1 MNENLLSLS
10 SSQPQPQ
17 QSHLPIPNDI
27 DHYSSASCISR
38 LVFHWAYKIIRYSHH
53 NKLTAS
59 SLGTITGNLSSK
71 NFMNRTYYVYN
82 TLNYKSK
89 PKNSLILTILRAN
102 IWRVFAVFFLGL
114 ITTGLNVLAMNLF
127 RKYIQLFSLREL
139 NPSSITD
146 IDFIFIGASFLCVK
160 FINIFLLKQT
170 NECQNIIGFKSGV
183 ELNCLIFD
191 KLLQYS
197 PASRKLKA
205 ESGEI
210 LNFVQVDSHKVTR
223 MMLLS
228 PNLVT
233 IPIMLIA
240 YSYMLFVFLGW
251 QFIFGLLTLLL
262 FIVINFYFQQ
272 QFKKHQKQN
281 QKNIDKRLRITSE
294 TLFNLKVLKLYAW
307 DEYFLNKIKEA
318 RENEMKELYK
328 IFNITNF
335 NRTLLWFS
343 PIATAI
349 VTIGTYQ
356 YLTSSIK
363 IEDIFTC
370 LGILSS
376 IQEPVRSLS
385 TIYTNAIET
394 LISLKRI
401 ENFLKQDD
409 VDPNKIQRNEQD
421 SNSEGIAVKIENG
434 NFSWGVEQRE
444 EKPQTYLPLQKSRN
458 DTKKSKSIY
467 NSNNKHYNQFQSI
480 EVFPLLLPNTLK
492 NINLTVNK
500 GEFICIIGEVGSGKS
515 SLLYAILNNLIQ
527 LPGKNGELT
536 KLIVNGSIAYVSQ
549 TPWIQNETLRNNIL
563 FHETYNEHK
572 YNEIL
577 KISELESDLEILQG
591 GDLTEI
597 GEKGIN
603 LSGGQKARISI
614 ARALYSEADI
624 YLFDDPISALDANVG
639 KNIIHNCICDYLK
652 GKTRL
657 LVTHA
662 IQYAHLADRIV
673 YIKEGEIEWI
683 GKSDEMKKQSFY
695 VSLMTSG
702 KKSRSGN
709 NEISFVVRDE
719 DIDEHSNSDS
729 DDNNVDV
736 DEIEDEPEDMPKQ
749 VKRITREEDKVEGK
763 LGKNVFKTYIQ
774 NNGGKTFLVLLVVL
788 LIIWQT
794 LKCGSDLWIAYWNKQ
809 VSNSF
814 SSYYFTI
821 YAGLGLGSTLFVF
834 FRLLLIA
841 KGSLSNSRELH
852 NKMVTCL
859 VHAPINLYHDTV
871 PKGQI
876 LNRLSKDLDNLDYL
890 SNLVFN
896 NTVTYGMNLLGE
908 IIICAIFQPYC
919 LILVPIIFLLG
930 MIIMNYYLHCSRELS
945 RIQGIVRSPMINS
958 VNETIFGSITIRA
971 YNKQEIFINTF
982 RKYVDEYL
990 KSRLFINGTMN
1001 WYILLL
1007 DLLSFSFICFLVVFT
1022 IIFKQNFEVQVIGII
1037 LTYCVQ
1043 LQGELVRFLVA
1054 RSNLEND
1061 MIAQERCLSYTS
1073 IQSEC
1078 PSNKGNDNTKYESW
1092 PYNGK
1097 IEFKNFTVQYRPDS
1111 EIVLNDIS
1119 FSIHQG
1125 EKIGIA
1131 GRTGSGK
1138 STIALCMFRILEAKS
1153 GSILIDDVD
1162 ISEIGLYKLRSSI
1175 TIIPQDP
1182 ALMEGS
1188 LRFNIDPLKLY
1199 SDDEIEEVMRQIG
1212 FWYICEQEQEDIETR
1227 GLDMLIT
1234 ENGANISIGEKQL
1247 ICIARAILRKSKI
1260 VIMDEATSCIDL
1272 KTENLIQKA
1281 ISELLSDSTIIT
1293 IAHRIKTIIK
1303 SDRILVLDQG
1313 RIAEYD
1319 TPSNLMNNKDSLF
1332 YELYSKSH

>member
-1 MNENLLSLS
+1 M
-10 SSQPQPQ
+10 
-17 QSHLPIPNDI
+17 
-27 DHYSSASCISR
+27 
-38 LVFHWAYKIIRYSHH
+38 
-53 NKLTAS
+53 
-59 SLGTITGNLSSK
+59 
-71 NFMNRTYYVYN
+71 
-82 TLNYKSK
+82 
-89 PKNSLILTILRAN
+89 
-102 IWRVFAVFFLGL
+102 
-114 ITTGLNVLAMNLF
+114 
-127 RKYIQLFSLREL
+127 
-139 NPSSITD
+139 
-146 IDFIFIGASFLCVK
+146 K
-160 FINIFLLKQT
+160 FVNIFLLKQT

-191 KLLQYS
+191 KLLQHS
-197 PASRKLKA
+197 PASRKIKA

-233 IPIMLIA
+233 IPIMIIA

-251 QFIFGLLTLLL
+251 QFAFGLATLLL
-262 FIVINFYFQQ
+262 FIVVNFYFQQ
-272 QFKKHQKQN
+272 KFKKHQKQN
-281 QKNIDKRLRITSE
+281 QKNIDKRLRITTE

-307 DEYFLNKIKEA
+307 DEHFLNKIKEA
-318 RENEMKELYK
+318 RETEMKELHK

-356 YLTSSIK
+356 YLTTAIK

-385 TIYTNAIET
+385 TIYTNAVET

-409 VDPNKIQRNEQD
+409 VDLSKIQRNEQD
-421 SNSEGIAVKIENG
+421 SNSEGIAVRIENG
-434 NFSWGVEQRE
+434 NFSWGVEQKE
-444 EKPQTYLPLQKSRN
+444 EKPQTYLPLQKSRQ
-458 DTKKSKSIY
+458 DKKSKIVSKRY
-467 NSNNKHYNQFQSI
+467 SNLESL
-480 EVFPLLLPNTLK
+480 EAFPLYLTNTLK
-492 NINLTVNK
+492 NINLTISK
-500 GEFICIIGEVGSGKS
+500 GEFVCIIGEVGGGKS

-527 LPGKNGELT
+527 VPGKNNEQT

-563 FHETYNEHK
+563 FHEEYDEHK

-577 KISELESDLEILQG
+577 KISELESDLAVLQG

-639 KNIIHNCICDYLK
+639 KNIINNCICDYLK

-662 IQYAHLADRIV
+662 VQYAHLADRII

-683 GKSDEMKKQSFY
+683 GTSDEMKKQRFY
-695 VSLMTSG
+695 MSLMSG
-702 KKSRSGN
+702 KRSKGGN
-709 NEISFVVRDE
+709 SEISFVVRDE
-719 DIDEHSNSDS
+719 DIEEESEDDDE
-729 DDNNVDV
+729 NVDV
-736 DEIEDEPEDMPKQ
+736 DEIEDEPEDMPKKI
-749 VKRITREEDKVEGK
+749 KRITREEDKEEGK
-763 LGKNVFKTYIQ
+763 LGKHVFKTYIQ
-774 NNGGKTFLVLLVVL
+774 NNGGTTFLVLLVLL

-794 LKCGSDLWIAYWNKQ
+794 LKCGSDLWIAHWNKQ
-809 VSNSF
+809 VSVGF
-814 SSYYFTI
+814 STYYFSI
-821 YAGLGLGSTLFVF
+821 YAGLGLGSTIFVF
-834 FRLLLIA
+834 LRLLLIA
-841 KGSLSNSRELH
+841 KGSLRNSRELH

-876 LNRLSKDLDNLDYL
+876 LNRLSKDLDSLDYM

-896 NTVTYGMNLLGE
+896 NTITYGMNLLGE
-908 IIICAIFQPYC
+908 IVICAIFQPYC

-930 MIIMNYYLHCSRELS
+930 TKIMNYYLHCSRDLS
-945 RIQGIVRSPMINS
+945 RIQGIVRSPMINA

-971 YNKQEIFINTF
+971 FNKQEIFTSTF

-990 KSRLFINGTMN
+990 KIRLFINGTMN

-1022 IIFKQNFEVQVIGII
+1022 IIFKQNFPVQVIGVL

-1073 IQSEC
+1073 IQSEF
-1078 PSNKGNDNTKYESW
+1078 PSHRGNDNTKYESW
-1092 PYNGK
+1092 PSNGK
-1097 IEFKNFTVQYRPDS
+1097 IEFRNFTVQYRPDS
-1111 EIVLNDIS
+1111 EIVLNNLS
-1119 FSIHQG
+1119 FSIQQG
-1125 EKIGIA
+1125 EKIGVA

-1138 STIALCMFRILEAKS
+1138 STIALCLFRILEAKS
-1153 GSILIDDVD
+1153 GNILIDDVD
-1162 ISEIGLYKLRSSI
+1162 ISEIGLFKLRSSI

-1182 ALMEGS
+1182 ALIEGS

-1234 ENGANISIGEKQL
+1234 ENGSNISIGEKQL

-1281 ISELLSDSTIIT
+1281 VSELLSESTIIT